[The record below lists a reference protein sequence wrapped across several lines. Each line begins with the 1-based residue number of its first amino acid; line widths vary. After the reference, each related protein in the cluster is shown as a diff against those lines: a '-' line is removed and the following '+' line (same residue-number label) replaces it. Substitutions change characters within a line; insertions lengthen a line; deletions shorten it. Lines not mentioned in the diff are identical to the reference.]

1 VTGTS
6 PADRVIRTPD
16 QRLRVFVSST
26 LEELAQERQAAR
38 EAIERLNLTPVMFEL
53 GARPH
58 PPRELYRAY
67 LEQSHVFVAIY
78 WQSYGWVAPGEQVSD
93 LELDNLRAALAWSLE
108 ADRGLGL
115 RLAGAL
121 GYYWL
126 IQSHFSE
133 GRRWLRLLLGDRASL
148 GRGPDVARA
157 LAVAG
162 SLAWRQGDAV
172 EAQPLLEESV
182 AMCRELDDDALAG
195 FALVHLGLAVLAQGR
210 HAEAHAS
217 FEEGLAHYR
226 AADDAWGIAFSLVWL
241 GTTTRTAGDL
251 DRALV
256 LHLESLARAREIGDP
271 WLLASALDGLADLRL
286 SQGRSE
292 ETLPLYEE
300 ACRLFR
306 AVGDGHA
313 LAWAVSSLGFA
324 LLSVGDHRRAMGLFE
339 ETLELGR
346 RYENPTLA
354 LLYLAGAA
362 GVVTLGSE
370 DLPPEERVRAR
381 LRAAR
386 LFGAVDELFREL
398 GVAMWQAFVS
408 TSDELLAAAR
418 AGVDPEAWDA
428 AFAEGRAMSLERAI
442 EYASPSSPA

>member
-1 VTGTS
+1 MTGTS

-157 LAVAG
+157 LA
-162 SLAWRQGDAV
+162 
-172 EAQPLLEESV
+172 
-182 AMCRELDDDALAG
+182 
-195 FALVHLGLAVLAQGR
+195 
-210 HAEAHAS
+210 
-217 FEEGLAHYR
+217 
-226 AADDAWGIAFSLVWL
+226 
-241 GTTTRTAGDL
+241 
-251 DRALV
+251 
-256 LHLESLARAREIGDP
+256 
-271 WLLASALDGLADLRL
+271 
-286 SQGRSE
+286 
-292 ETLPLYEE
+292 
-300 ACRLFR
+300 
-306 AVGDGHA
+306 
-313 LAWAVSSLGFA
+313 WAVSSLGFA

>member
-1 VTGTS
+1 
-6 PADRVIRTPD
+6 
-16 QRLRVFVSST
+16 
-26 LEELAQERQAAR
+26 EELAQERQAAR

-157 LAVAG
+157 LAVAD

-241 GTTTRTAGDL
+241 GTTTRTA
-251 DRALV
+251 
-256 LHLESLARAREIGDP
+256 
-271 WLLASALDGLADLRL
+271 
-286 SQGRSE
+286 
-292 ETLPLYEE
+292 
-300 ACRLFR
+300 
-306 AVGDGHA
+306 
-313 LAWAVSSLGFA
+313 
-324 LLSVGDHRRAMGLFE
+324 GDHRRAMGLFE

-418 AGVDPEAWDA
+418 AGVDPEAWDV

>member
-1 VTGTS
+1 MTATS

-157 LAVAG
+157 LA
-162 SLAWRQGDAV
+162 
-172 EAQPLLEESV
+172 
-182 AMCRELDDDALAG
+182 
-195 FALVHLGLAVLAQGR
+195 
-210 HAEAHAS
+210 
-217 FEEGLAHYR
+217 
-226 AADDAWGIAFSLVWL
+226 
-241 GTTTRTAGDL
+241 
-251 DRALV
+251 
-256 LHLESLARAREIGDP
+256 
-271 WLLASALDGLADLRL
+271 
-286 SQGRSE
+286 
-292 ETLPLYEE
+292 
-300 ACRLFR
+300 
-306 AVGDGHA
+306 
-313 LAWAVSSLGFA
+313 WAVSSLGFA

-428 AFAEGRAMSLERAI
+428 GFAEGRAMSLERAI
-442 EYASPSSPA
+442 EYTSPSSPA

>member
-1 VTGTS
+1 VTATS

-148 GRGPDVARA
+148 GRGPDVA
-157 LAVAG
+157 
-162 SLAWRQGDAV
+162 
-172 EAQPLLEESV
+172 
-182 AMCRELDDDALAG
+182 
-195 FALVHLGLAVLAQGR
+195 
-210 HAEAHAS
+210 
-217 FEEGLAHYR
+217 
-226 AADDAWGIAFSLVWL
+226 
-241 GTTTRTAGDL
+241 
-251 DRALV
+251 
-256 LHLESLARAREIGDP
+256 
-271 WLLASALDGLADLRL
+271 
-286 SQGRSE
+286 
-292 ETLPLYEE
+292 
-300 ACRLFR
+300 
-306 AVGDGHA
+306 HA

-428 AFAEGRAMSLERAI
+428 GFAEGRAMSLERAI
-442 EYASPSSPA
+442 EYTSPSSPA